1 MFGELLTIASC
12 VSCFIAQEQQLKEGV
27 FILGSPLEGKA
38 AGHTVS
44 TVGKQRE
51 ANTGVVFP
59 CGSVWEPAQPMP
71 RY

>member
-38 AGHTVS
+38 AGHTAS
-44 TVGKQRE
+44 TAGKQKGV
-51 ANTGVVFP
+51 NTGVVFP
-59 CGSVWEPAQPMP
+59 CGSVWESAQPVL